1 MGRED
6 LIGNSKKH
14 LIPLFQPAGTGKR
27 PEGARILRDVPVK
40 GEPRV
45 APPAAR
51 GRPPQVP
58 KHPLSQ
64 RRGGGKGRPS

>member
-1 MGRED
+1 MGRAD

-45 APPAAR
+45 APPTR
-51 GRPPQVP
+51 GPSGFNHAGPTRPTSA
-58 KHPLSQ
+58 LEA
-64 RRGGGKGRPS
+64 